1 MGYVSKE
8 ELMLKLK
15 ESCLFNEDELHA
27 INKRVEKHN
36 ELEGGTILKLWAI
49 NEMEQLGIL
58 RRFYKVCKRYGYF
71 PDWLRAVEEGKD
83 HID

>member
-1 MGYVSKE
+1 MGYVRKE
-8 ELMLKLK
+8 ELMLRLR
-15 ESCLFNEDELHA
+15 ESCTFNEDELQA
-27 INKRVEKHN
+27 INQRVKKHN
-36 ELEGGTILKLWAI
+36 ELEGKTILKLWGI

-58 RRFYKVCKRYGYF
+58 RRFYDVCKKYNYF